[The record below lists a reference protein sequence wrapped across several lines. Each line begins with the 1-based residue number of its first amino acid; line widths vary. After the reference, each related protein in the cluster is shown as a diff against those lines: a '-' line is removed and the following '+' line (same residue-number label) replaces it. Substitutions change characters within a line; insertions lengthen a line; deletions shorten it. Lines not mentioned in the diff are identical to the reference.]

1 MRNKPY
7 LAAFCMI
14 MFVAALG
21 SGCGKQQT
29 LPEEKTGFAEQG
41 GEQAAGE
48 EAKQS
53 VADGSTEQ
61 EAQST
66 AEDPEMWLT
75 DEELPDNIPNSLVEE
90 QAGKTAFSS
99 YEELIGYLEKG

>member
-29 LPEEKTGFAEQG
+29 LPEEETGFAEQG

-53 VADGSTEQ
+53 VAD
-61 EAQST
+61 
-66 AEDPEMWLT
+66 EDPEMKDRRCLWQIR
-75 DEELPDNIPNSLVEE
+75 PMSLRAAWR
-90 QAGKTAFSS
+90 Q
-99 YEELIGYLEKG
+99 